1 MHTRSQRGQAV
12 SPYPGGITRGRVSLP
27 DPGLAASSAIVV
39 PPPRSRVGAF
49 HENEDNK
56 RRMGYRLIRTPPY
69 CHWKKGRRPGVGYW
83 YHCRKVY
90 PLARLRF
97 SPEFMTAY
105 DAVHN
110 GKLTTIGKPPGRR
123 TMAVLISLTSPRFN
137 GRRRRPMRSGEAQS

>member
-1 MHTRSQRGQAV
+1 VA
-12 SPYPGGITRGRVSLP
+12 
-27 DPGLAASSAIVV
+27 
-39 PPPRSRVGAF
+39 AF

-69 CHWKKGRRPGVGYW
+69 CHCKKGRRPGVGYR

-110 GKLTTIGKPPGRR
+110 GKRTTIGKPPGE
-123 TMAVLISLTSPRFN
+123 AHDGGAHFSYLTSL
-137 GRRRRPMRSGEAQS
+137 Q